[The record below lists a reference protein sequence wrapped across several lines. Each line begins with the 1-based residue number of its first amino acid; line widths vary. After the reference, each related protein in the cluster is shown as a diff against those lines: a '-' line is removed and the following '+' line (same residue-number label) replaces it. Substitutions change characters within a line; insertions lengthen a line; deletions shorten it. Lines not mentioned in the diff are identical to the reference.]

1 MTAKEKAKEL
11 VSKMYV
17 EYKPSEDDASGVYV
31 FYMNLEIAKRC
42 ALIAVDEIIQQ
53 WEVIDTYIADFGGKL
68 NQSIR
73 YWQEVKQEIQ
83 AL

>member
-1 MTAKEKAKEL
+1 MTAKDKAKDI
-11 VSKMYV
+11 VSEMYI

-53 WEVIDTYIADFGGKL
+53 WEVIDTYIAGFGGKL
-68 NQSIR
+68 NQSLK

-83 AL
+83 NL